1 MTNAVPQTVS
11 SAPTSGLLSAGD
23 WIAIAG
29 AGVALVGVAVAA
41 VALWVQIRAL
51 RKQLV
56 LQTYSDYTKRYQEII
71 LHFPEDINQ
80 SDFDLSSRDD
90 RSDVMRY
97 MRAYYDLCYEEHDLS
112 KRRLI
117 DKQIWLSWLGGMQ
130 FALSKPA
137 FRQAWEQIKT
147 DTQYAEDFCLLV
159 DESLK
164 RRTTG
169 CSAISDHADAV

>member
-1 MTNAVPQTVS
+1 MTNTVQRL
-11 SAPTSGLLSAGD
+11 SAQVVHMGLLDAGD
-23 WIAIAG
+23 WIALMGVGIA
-29 AGVALVGVAVAA
+29 V
-41 VALWVQIRAL
+41 VALWWQMRAL
-51 RKQLV
+51 RRQLV

-71 LHFPEDINQ
+71 LHFPEEINQ
-80 SDFDLSSRDD
+80 SDFSLSSRDD
-90 RSDVMRY
+90 RSSIMRC

-112 KRRLI
+112 KRKLI
-117 DKQIWLSWLGGMQ
+117 DKQIWQSWFGGMQ

-159 DESLK
+159 DETLA

-169 CSAISDHADAV
+169 CSPISDRVNAG